1 MGNSYK
7 RRFYAVNGSNAVA
20 VFDNW
25 GQVDFCKKYF
35 KAFRNKRFDS
45 FAEAEKYALEQCER
59 VYIPVGRVMPEV
71 LECNIIVFFKDCLR
85 I

>member
-1 MGNSYK
+1 MGNGYK

-25 GQVDFCKKYF
+25 SQVEFYLKYF
-35 KAFRNKRFDS
+35 KAFKNKRFDS
-45 FAEAEKYALEQCER
+45 FAEAERYALEQCEL
-59 VYIPVGRVMPEV
+59 VYIPTGRVTPET
-71 LECNIIVFFKDCLR
+71 LECNTIVFFKDCLR